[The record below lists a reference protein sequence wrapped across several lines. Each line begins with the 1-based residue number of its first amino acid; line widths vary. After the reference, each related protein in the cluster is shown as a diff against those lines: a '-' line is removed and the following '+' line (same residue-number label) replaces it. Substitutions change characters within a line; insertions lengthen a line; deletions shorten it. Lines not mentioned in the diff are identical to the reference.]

1 MSRQIQDLERD
12 LRVRLF
18 DRIGR
23 QIVLTGDGGELLAQT
38 RRLLADIE
46 AFQGRAH
53 ALAQAGQGIAIV
65 PSVVKLD
72 LSRIALA
79 GLDHDRRPLRLWARV
94 AWDSRRYLPSYAS
107 EFVEGLVRYMKRSYP
122 GHRLNLARS
131 VPRPRD
137 ALVR

>member
-1 MSRQIQDLERD
+1 MPRAGVPSTVNEPILMLAKGFQSRELFEEACRAAHFQPDVLVESRSPQS
-12 LRVRLF
+12 RV
-18 DRIGR
+18 
-23 QIVLTGDGGELLAQT
+23 
-38 RRLLADIE
+38 
-46 AFQGRAH
+46 

-79 GLDHDRRPLRLWARV
+79 GLDHDRRPLGLWARV